1 MMCEVDNILRFWFET
16 LQPKDWF
23 VKSDQVDADIRTN
36 FLDMYHD
43 ALNGRLDAWEENPD
57 GVLALIILLDQFPRN
72 MFRDTAKMYQ
82 SDQQAIVVARRAIDA
97 GLDKD
102 VPDARRI
109 FLYLPFEHS
118 EQIEDQDYCYD
129 LVETLSDKSY
139 LPYAESHRRV
149 IRRFGR
155 FPHRNDI
162 LGRVSTPEELAFLKE
177 EGSSF

>member
-1 MMCEVDNILRFWFET
+1 MMTEIDDVLCFWFET
-16 LQPKDWF
+16 LEPKDWF
-23 VKSDQVDADIRTN
+23 MKSDQVDADIRTN
-36 FLDMYHD
+36 FLDLYQD
-43 ALNGRLDAWEENPD
+43 AHGGRLNAWAETPD

-82 SDQQAIVVARRAIDA
+82 SDEHAIAVARRAIDA
-97 GLDKD
+97 GLDKN

-118 EQIEDQDYCYD
+118 EQIEDQDFCYD
-129 LVETLSDKSY
+129 LVEALSDKSY
-139 LPYAESHRRV
+139 LPYAEAHRRV

-162 LGRVSTPEELAFLKE
+162 LGRVSTPEEEAFLKE